1 MRGDP
6 MIASIKNL
14 SLIFCIAG
22 LLGLNACTTVGMAT
36 GAAAT
41 TGIAAAQEG
50 GLSRA
55 ISDTKIKA
63 LINDAWLKY
72 DLDTFAKLSTTVK
85 NGRVLI
91 TGVVQ
96 EPEHRVEAVR
106 LAWQVEGVKSVI
118 NEIRVAE
125 SEGIVGFAKDSWIST
140 RLRTE
145 ITFDTD
151 IQSINY
157 SIETVQGV
165 VYLMGYA
172 QNQLELNDVIE
183 HARTIP
189 GVKQVVSYVKL
200 VGIDEDEM
208 RAEQLAPAQESTA
221 FDQPAAQPSD
231 PSLQT
236 APNASAPASVDAEPI
251 PLE

>member
-1 MRGDP
+1 
-6 MIASIKNL
+6 MIRTSKLLVITIGLIGAFHL
-14 SLIFCIAG
+14 SACSVAG
-22 LLGLNACTTVGMAT
+22 VAT

-55 ISDTKIKA
+55 VSDTRLKI
-63 LINDAWLKY
+63 LINEAWLQH
-72 DLDTFAKLSTTVK
+72 DLDMFSKLSTTIK

-96 EPEHRVEAVR
+96 EPGHRVEAVR
-106 LAWQVEGVKSVI
+106 LAWQVDGVQSVI

-125 SEGIVGFAKDSWIST
+125 SEGITGFAQDTWITT

-145 ITFDTD
+145 LTFDRD
-151 IQSINY
+151 VQSINY
-157 SIETVQGV
+157 SIDTVQGV

-172 QNQLELNDVIE
+172 QSQLELNNVIE
-183 HARTIP
+183 RARALS

-200 VGIDEDEM
+200 VGTDRDIEKVQTGPS
-208 RAEQLAPAQESTA
+208 AEPADYSENNPEYVAPVTTDNLAPAPAPGPVES
-221 FDQPAAQPSD
+221 
-231 PSLQT
+231 
-236 APNASAPASVDAEPI
+236 EPI